1 MSLGGGS
8 KKKVRRR
15 AGEYILGVRIKRD
28 TTHTTY
34 HIQIIMYKLSLFLVP
49 AVFIGL
55 SFVSLVV
62 LNILVSKQVA
72 QCTPGCGIHFA
83 SKVKAKGQI

>member
-1 MSLGGGS
+1 
-8 KKKVRRR
+8 
-15 AGEYILGVRIKRD
+15 
-28 TTHTTY
+28 
-34 HIQIIMYKLSLFLVP
+34 MYKLSLFLVP